1 MIYIQF
7 ASKLMKVSEARH
19 HIQEALANKEG
30 WEQANLIV
38 KSEYSNYKEKNT
50 QKKAANSAS

>member
-1 MIYIQF
+1 MNYVQF

-30 WEQANLIV
+30 WEQANLAV
-38 KSEYSNYKEKNT
+38 KSKYSQYKTKT
-50 QKKAANSAS
+50 QKKAANSVS

>member
-1 MIYIQF
+1 MNYVQF

-30 WEQANLIV
+30 WEQANLAV
-38 KSEYSNYKEKNT
+38 KSKYSQYKLKHKKRQPT
-50 QKKAANSAS
+50 Q